1 MKVIHLPEL
10 TQFSRTAPLRKVLF
24 ESASLRIISF
34 NFEPGQEMPVHGHH
48 ADGEVAFLVLEGK
61 GIFMGED
68 IDSPVEAGTLQ
79 VMPVGEPHG
88 FKATTRLRLLVFIAP
103 PF

>member
-1 MKVIHLPEL
+1 MKTIQLPEL

-24 ESASLRIISF
+24 DSPSLRILSL

-48 ADGEVAFLVLEGK
+48 ADAEVAFLVLEGE
-61 GIFMGED
+61 GVFIGED
-68 IDSPVEAGTLQ
+68 MHFPVQAGTLQ
-79 VMPVGEPHG
+79 IMPVSDPHG
-88 FKATTRLRLLVFIAP
+88 FRARTRLRLLIIISP